1 MLDLSVA
8 YDLASHDLI
17 LEKLELY
24 GFEQTTI
31 KWMESYHTGRS
42 QCVYIDGELSD
53 TMAVNVGV
61 PQGSVLGGLLYVHL
75 VGDLPEV
82 VHDHEP
88 DEGPQGG
95 QCDYNLHCEECGGLT
110 AFVDDSTYQVSAST
124 PDELSEK
131 LTMQYRK
138 LADYMGDTG
147 LVINDDKTHLI
158 VLGTKKDANKRR
170 DVKVETGTVTVT
182 PVPTEK
188 LLGLELHESL
198 KFSEHCRDNDNSL
211 FKRLIPRMNALKKLD
226 KNASFK
232 TRLMVANATIMS
244 TFSYMLPV
252 WGGTEE
258 YIIQAAQVIQNRAA
272 RTVTKLNWFTPQR
285 ILLQQ
290 TNWLSIRQLIHYH
303 TLLQVWRTRSQSKPK
318 YMDMKFNREFNYR
331 TRGVAAGTY
340 AVDGYLQIPETKK
353 ALAKKGMMVRGRTL
367 WNSMPR
373 NLTVFTGS
381 LFNFKKE
388 LKKWIKVN
396 IEP

>member
-1 MLDLSVA
+1 MLDLSA
-8 YDLASHDLI
+8 EYDLASHVLI
-17 LEKLELY
+17 LQKLELY
-24 GFEQTTI
+24 GFEPSTI
-31 KWMESYHTGRS
+31 NWMKSYLSCRT

-61 PQGSVLGGLLYVHL
+61 PQGSVLGGLLYVLL

-188 LLGLELHESL
+188 LLGLQIHESL
-198 KFSEHCRDNDNSL
+198 KFSEHCRDNENSL
-211 FKRLIPRMNALKKLD
+211 FKKLIPRMNALKKLSV
-226 KNASFK
+226 NASFK

-258 YIIQAAQVIQNRAA
+258 YIIKASQVIQNRAA
-272 RTVTKLNWFTPQR
+272 RTVTKLSWFTPQR

-290 TNWLSIRQLIHYH
+290 TNWLSIRQLIYYH
-303 TLLQVWRTRSQSKPK
+303 TILQVWRTRFHGKPR
-318 YMDMKFNREFNYR
+318 YIEMKINRGFNYR

-340 AVDGYLQIPETKK
+340 TADGFLQIPETKK
-353 ALAKKGMMVRGRTL
+353 ALAKKGMMVRGPTL
-367 WNSMPR
+367 WNAMPR
-373 NLTVFTGS
+373 ELRVFTGG
-381 LFNFKKE
+381 LAKFKKE
-388 LKKWIKVN
+388 LKECGTLV
-396 IEP
+396 